1 MTADLRTLVGVVPAV
16 LDERDHELDQLARK
30 WNVEGWRDVLLGI
43 PPDSGTFTA
52 QLELPWDRVITA
64 LTGWR
69 ARLADRERGELG
81 SLNGFAGL
89 LLLTLLALRHSERQ
103 RSPWADEGPDHDCT
117 LLCERLVKD
126 PDVQDALRELYA
138 PAEPNAEWDAIKVR
152 SLTFHRHGT
161 TSFLLRGMPTE
172 RRAGELKPLALK
184 CIVYPFLRIPTIA
197 RATKGYATTYEL
209 PLDVEADHLV
219 GVWAS
224 SDSWLLMDFIDGQT
238 LAELLAAQANGPA
251 NVGKARLDLARL
263 RTIGDEL
270 FSALA
275 DLEACELEHG
285 DLSPSNILVVEVE
298 GTRRL
303 RLVDLGVNFLYLH
316 NLPGRD
322 GADAA
327 YVAPEIRALSRQ
339 VDPGAAV
346 EERSRTH
353 GKPSGDLYSL
363 GQLLILLGC
372 GRLSSDGTV
381 PDVFY
386 AEAPLL
392 ARFIEDLIDRDP
404 ARRLLIFRPSDSTY
418 ESLRQDFLEELD
430 AVAAAKSE
438 GANPHGVSWWRG
450 MADLFTPLSGALGR
464 QLRLW
469 RKRRSQGLWRDP
481 TRSFGVR
488 RLLVWSTLATLT
500 WGLCS
505 VLVLMW
511 TYRSAGLSWD
521 NLIVVA
527 LQRLSGAAPDV
538 FPIIDQLRA
547 PGYAIPEGIAPV
559 ALGILALSMTLVG
572 VKYYQSLFA
581 SVTPW
586 PLRWGSSALSWYG
599 MVAEVAMRVPA
610 FALSL
615 LTLAGLLVQPRLW
628 LLLTAIG
635 MTVVTAINWLT
646 SSFALTV
653 LAKARADGLSTVP
666 AQVPGLALFAS
677 WIPGNLLYAV
687 ILWAVGI
694 LLYLGVLR
702 DAMFYVVVITFLN
715 VVQLYLVKCGRQGP
729 PIRAGL
735 ARASVT
741 AERLRLVRSALPS

>member
-1 MTADLRTLVGVVPAV
+1 MTADLRALIGVVPAL
-16 LDERDHELDQLARK
+16 LDGRDAELDQVACD
-30 WNVEGWRDVLLGI
+30 WTVADWREVLLAI

-52 QLELPWDRVITA
+52 QLELPWDRVIAA

-69 ARLADRERGELG
+69 SRFDGRESLG

-89 LLLTLLALRHSERQ
+89 TLLTLLALRHSERR

-117 LLCERLVKD
+117 LLCERLVED
-126 PDVQDALRELYA
+126 PDVQDALRALYE
-138 PAEPNAEWDAIKVR
+138 PAEPDAEWDAIDVR

-161 TSFLLRGMPTE
+161 TSFLLRGMPGE
-172 RRAGELKPLALK
+172 RRAGDLKPLALK

-197 RATKGYATTYEL
+197 RATRGYATAYEL
-209 PLDVEADHLV
+209 PLDVEASHLV
-219 GVWAS
+219 RVWAS

-238 LAELLAAQANGPA
+238 LAELLASSADRPA
-251 NVGKARLDLARL
+251 TRLDLERL
-263 RTIGDEL
+263 RTIGGEL

-275 DLEACELEHG
+275 DLEACGLEHG

-303 RLVDLGVNFLYLH
+303 RLIDLGVNFLYLH

-339 VDPGAAV
+339 ADPGAAV
-346 EERSRTH
+346 EERSRNHKWPTA
-353 GKPSGDLYSL
+353 DFYSL

-372 GRLSSDGTV
+372 GRLERDGTV

-404 ARRLLIFRPSDSTY
+404 GRRLLIFRPSGATY
-418 ESLRQDFLEELD
+418 PSLRQDFLEELD
-430 AVAAAKSE
+430 AVVAAKSE

-450 MADLFTPLSGALGR
+450 VADLFAPLSGALGR

-488 RLLVWSTLATLT
+488 RLLVWSTLATLM

-527 LQRLSGAAPDV
+527 LQRLTGAAPDE

-547 PGYAIPEGIAPV
+547 PGYEVPEAIAPV

-586 PLRWGSSALSWYG
+586 PLRWSSSALSWYG
-599 MVAEVAMRVPA
+599 MAAEVAMRVPA

-635 MTVVTAINWLT
+635 MTVVLAINWLT

-653 LAKARADGLSTVP
+653 LAKARSDGMSTVP
-666 AQVPGLALFAS
+666 AQVPGVSLFAS
-677 WIPGNLLYAV
+677 WVPGNVLYAV

-694 LLYLGVLR
+694 LLYVGVLR
-702 DAMFYVVVITFLN
+702 DAMLYVVVITFVN
-715 VVQLYLVKCGRQGP
+715 VVQLYLVKCGHQGP
-729 PIRAGL
+729 SIRAGL

-741 AERLRLVRSALPS
+741 AERLRLVRSVRPS

>member
-16 LDERDHELDQLARK
+16 LAERDQALDQAASG
-30 WNVEGWRDVLLGI
+30 WTVDGWREVLLDL

-52 QLELPWDRVITA
+52 QLELPWDSVIDA

-69 ARLADRERGELG
+69 TRFAGRERSELA

-89 LLLTLLALRHSERQ
+89 LLLTLLALRHSERR
-103 RSPWADEGPDHDCT
+103 RSPWDDEEPDHDCT
-117 LLCERLVKD
+117 VQCEQLATD

-138 PAEPNAEWDAIKVR
+138 PAGDNDEWDVIDFR

-161 TSFLLRGMPTE
+161 TSFLLRGLPTG
-172 RRAGELKPLALK
+172 RRAGELKPFALK

-197 RATKGYATTYEL
+197 RATKGYATTYE
-209 PLDVEADHLV
+209 PPENVEADHLV
-219 GVWAS
+219 RVWAS
-224 SDSWLLMDFIDGQT
+224 SDSWLLMDFIDGKT
-238 LAELLAAQANGPA
+238 LAELLAESAGGPA
-251 NVGKARLDLARL
+251 ARLDLERL
-263 RTIGDEL
+263 RTIGGEL

-275 DLEACELEHG
+275 DLEACEIEHG
-285 DLSPSNILVVEVE
+285 DLSPSNILVVNVE
-298 GTRRL
+298 GTQRL

-316 NLPGRD
+316 NLPGQD

-346 EERSRTH
+346 EERARAH
-353 GKPSGDLYSL
+353 GRPSGDLYSL

-372 GRLSSDGTV
+372 GRLERDRTV

-404 ARRLLIFRPSDSTY
+404 GRRLLIFRPSGERTY
-418 ESLRQDFLEELD
+418 DSLRQDFAEELD
-430 AVAAAKSE
+430 AVVAAKSE
-438 GANPHGVSWWRG
+438 GTHPHGVSWWRG

-527 LQRLSGAAPDV
+527 LQRLTGAASDE

-547 PGYAIPEGIAPV
+547 PDYLIPERIAPV
-559 ALGILALSMTLVG
+559 ALGVLALSMTLVG

-586 PLRWGSSALSWYG
+586 PLRWRTGALSWYG
-599 MVAEVAMRVPA
+599 MAAEVAMRVPA

-628 LLLTAIG
+628 LLLTAFG
-635 MTVVTAINWLT
+635 MSVVTAINWLT

-653 LAKARADGLSTVP
+653 LSSARSDGLSTVP
-666 AQVPGLALFAS
+666 AQVPGLALFTS
-677 WIPGNLLYAV
+677 WIPGNVLYAV

-694 LLYLGVLR
+694 LLYLDVLQ
-702 DAMFYVVVITFLN
+702 DAMLYVVVITFLN

-741 AERLRLVRSALPS
+741 AERLRLVRG